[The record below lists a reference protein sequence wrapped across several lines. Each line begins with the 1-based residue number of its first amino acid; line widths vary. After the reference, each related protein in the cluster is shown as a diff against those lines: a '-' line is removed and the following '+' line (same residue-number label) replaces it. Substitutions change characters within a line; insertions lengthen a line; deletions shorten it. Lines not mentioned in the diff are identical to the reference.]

1 MPVRSRKSTVP
12 QADPLGPSSR
22 RALLG
27 VVVAVHAAAAVF
39 LARSEPPAG
48 ESGRGQPRVMNFLAL
63 PVAEVVRPPVPTP
76 VEPRV
81 TTPRKVVAVAERRE
95 PSLADFQVP
104 QTEIPPTEPAAV
116 EQLAVV
122 PANVSALPAPPA
134 ARTVSITSVEYL
146 VEPVLDYPLASRRLG
161 EQGVVQVSV
170 LVDARGRPE
179 DMQVLRSSGYPRLD
193 EAALDTVRATRF
205 RPYTEDGVARPFR
218 VVMPLVFEL
227 EQ

>member
-1 MPVRSRKSTVP
+1 MSVRARESTVVH
-12 QADPLGPSSR
+12 ADPLGPSSR
-22 RALLG
+22 SALLAI
-27 VVVAVHAAAAVF
+27 VVAAHAAGAAL

-48 ESGRGQPRVMNFLAL
+48 DSGRGQPLVMDFLTL
-63 PVAEVVRPPVPTP
+63 PVPEAVRPPVPTP

-81 TTPRKVVAVAERRE
+81 TTPREVVAVAERRE
-95 PSLADFQVP
+95 PSLTDFQVP
-104 QTEIPPTEPAAV
+104 QPETPPTAAAAV
-116 EQLAVV
+116 QQVAVA
-122 PANVSALPAPPA
+122 PASVSALPAPPA
-134 ARTVSITSVEYL
+134 PRTVSITSVEYL

-179 DMQVLRSSGYPRLD
+179 RMQLLRSSGHPRLD
-193 EAALDTVRATRF
+193 EAALDSVRATRF
-205 RPYTEDGVARPFR
+205 RPYTEDGVAQPFW